1 MIRTAIIAAM
11 PGELKPL
18 VRGWRHEKRNRVDIW
33 RWSYGTGEWVAAC
46 AGAGQNAATRALA
59 EVEKDGPVA
68 SVVSVGWAGSLS
80 GVYKPGEA
88 YRVAGVIDTLTG
100 ERFRVARIAESS
112 MAGQATVLKRHGLSR
127 AAEPHN
133 QGSALAAE
141 GTVATQKPLPQG
153 LKPKDISSPQIG
165 TAKAVPFQ
173 SSSSAQSAAA
183 QHDVWLATSPRV
195 ADAAEKQRLAS
206 TYKAGL
212 VDMEAAAI
220 ARLAGMRGI
229 SFQCIKGVSD
239 GVDDQLPD
247 FNPFL
252 AREGQFQTF
261 RFTLFALFHP
271 GYWSALKQMGENSKK
286 ASQSIA
292 KSVFDLLDPQGSI
305 YKK

>member
-18 VRGWRHEKRNRVDIW
+18 VRNSVGDWRHQRRNRVDLW
-33 RWSYGTGEWVAAC
+33 RWSHGASEWVAAC

-68 SVVSVGWAGSLS
+68 SVLSVGWVGALS
-80 GVYKPGEA
+80 SSYLPGKA
-88 YRVAGVIDTLTG
+88 FRVAGVIDTLTG
-100 ERFRVARIAESS
+100 ERFRIPQFPPLRQNDGARMGHPEI
-112 MAGQATVLKRHGLSR
+112 
-127 AAEPHN
+127 
-133 QGSALAAE
+133 
-141 GTVATQKPLPQG
+141 
-153 LKPKDISSPQIG
+153 
-165 TAKAVPFQ
+165 
-173 SSSSAQSAAA
+173 
-183 QHDVWLATSPRV
+183 WLATSPKV
-195 ADAAEKQRLAS
+195 ADVAEKQRLAS

-247 FNPFL
+247 FNLFL
-252 AREGQFQTF
+252 TPEGQFQTF

-271 GYWSALKQMGENSKK
+271 GYWSTLKQMGENSKK

-292 KSVFDLLDPQGSI
+292 ESVLELLDPQETI
-305 YKK
+305 RK

>member
-11 PGELKPL
+11 PGELKAL
-18 VRGWRHEKRNRVDIW
+18 VRGWRHTKRNRVDIW
-33 RWSYGTGEWVAAC
+33 RWSFGAGEWVAAC
-46 AGAGQNAATRALA
+46 AGAGQPAATRALA

-68 SVVSVGWAGSLS
+68 SVVSIGWVGALHES
-80 GVYKPGEA
+80 YRPGEA

-100 ERFRVARIAESS
+100 ERFRIPQFPPMRQKEDARVGHPESV
-112 MAGQATVLKRHGLSR
+112 Q
-127 AAEPHN
+127 N
-133 QGSALAAE
+133 
-141 GTVATQKPLPQG
+141 
-153 LKPKDISSPQIG
+153 DI
-165 TAKAVPFQ
+165 
-173 SSSSAQSAAA
+173 
-183 QHDVWLATSPRV
+183 WLATSAKV
-195 ADAAEKQRLAS
+195 ADAAEKQRLAA

-239 GVDDQLPD
+239 GVDDRLPD

-252 AREGQFQTF
+252 TREGQFQTL

-271 GYWSALKQMGENSKK
+271 GYWPALKQMGENSKK
-286 ASQSIA
+286 ASQKIA
-292 KSVFDLLDPQGSI
+292 ESVLDLLDPQGSI

>member
-11 PGELKPL
+11 PGEMKPL
-18 VRGWRHEKRNRVDIW
+18 VRGWRHVRRNRVDIW
-33 RWSYGTGEWVAAC
+33 RWSYGVGEWVAAC

-68 SVVSVGWAGSLS
+68 SVVSVGWVGALSETYRAG
-80 GVYKPGEA
+80 GA

-100 ERFRVARIAESS
+100 ERFKVPQFP
-112 MAGQATVLKRHGLSR
+112 G
-127 AAEPHN
+127 
-133 QGSALAAE
+133 GSK
-141 GTVATQKPLPQG
+141 TQSDIWVAT
-153 LKPKDISSPQIG
+153 S
-165 TAKAVPFQ
+165 AK
-173 SSSSAQSAAA
+173 
-183 QHDVWLATSPRV
+183 V

-206 TYKAGL
+206 TYKAAL

-239 GVDDQLPD
+239 GVNDQLPD

-252 AREGQFQTF
+252 TREGQFQTF

-286 ASQSIA
+286 ASQTIA
-292 KSVFDLLDPQGSI
+292 ERVLDLLDPEGEI
-305 YKK
+305 RKKNGYPDLRR

>member
-18 VRGWRHEKRNRVDIW
+18 VRGWRHAKRNRVDIW
-33 RWSYGTGEWVAAC
+33 RWSHASGEWVAAC
-46 AGAGQNAATRALA
+46 AGAGQSAATRALA

-68 SVVSVGWAGSLS
+68 SVLSVGWVGALS
-80 GVYKPGEA
+80 GAYPPGEA

-100 ERFRVARIAESS
+100 ERFRVPQFSP
-112 MAGQATVLKRHGLSR
+112 SR
-127 AAEPHN
+127 
-133 QGSALAAE
+133 
-141 GTVATQKPLPQG
+141 
-153 LKPKDISSPQIG
+153 PKDGAGMGHPATIQNDI
-165 TAKAVPFQ
+165 
-173 SSSSAQSAAA
+173 
-183 QHDVWLATSPRV
+183 WLATSARV
-195 ADAAEKQRLAS
+195 ADAAEKQRLAA

-239 GVDDQLPD
+239 GVDDRLPD

-252 AREGQFQTF
+252 NRDGQFQTL

-271 GYWSALKQMGENSKK
+271 GYWPALKQMGENSKK
-286 ASQSIA
+286 ASQGIA
-292 KSVFDLLDPQGSI
+292 DLVLELLDPEGSVR
-305 YKK
+305 KSTTHKD